1 VDNPNLTPKERALSN
16 TSIRLGKKYG
26 LAFPEEELKKGAED
40 PKPKRELK
48 VGDRVKYIGD
58 NEMWK
63 GRVATITAITAMG
76 DMTMKNEGG
85 IFVTYTRCVELVE
98 PQKTWIKDIPEPKVG
113 MKLRCEKSGEGRIQ
127 GKIYCIAHVGS
138 LVSITTDDR
147 YTWGTWLYWQLRNK
161 FTLASEPSK
170 LVLKERPITVDD
182 VPVPGMKLK
191 YVNTACRGNSHT
203 VGKIYVVTKDH
214 HIKTDT
220 GGLEIM
226 GRTHSDGTF
235 KFMVTDRDK
244 YVIVEEPT
252 SSDKPITMDLEFRI
266 EE

>member
-1 VDNPNLTPKERALSN
+1 MGPSMDYYENPYDNIPLKQFPRDPPKE
-16 TSIRLGKKYG
+16 
-26 LAFPEEELKKGAED
+26 ELEKDAED

-48 VGDRVKYIGD
+48 VGDRATYWGPYTPWRDCELTIMDVGRY
-58 NEMWK
+58 
-63 GRVATITAITAMG
+63 GRVTANMDDGMRVIANS
-76 DMTMKNEGG
+76 NE
-85 IFVTYTRCVELVE
+85 VKLVE
-98 PQKTWIKDIPEPKVG
+98 PKKTWIKDIPEPKVG

-252 SSDKPITMDLEFRI
+252 SSDKPITMDIEFRI